1 MSDTK
6 NEECELRISRA
17 RTYLGANLPFLGYLT
32 LKLVP
37 EEAPP
42 HYGVRTIAVSADGAL
57 WYNSDWISAIS
68 DAELRGVLAHEV
80 LHPALGAFTRCGPRD
95 KKLWNDAHD
104 YSINRIL
111 ADFFSNRAG
120 SVNAI
125 LPQGGLLDQRFN
137 GMSAEE
143 IYEVLSEESERN
155 KSKGLAQDE
164 EGDGDDDGEGNGEE
178 DGKDQADNPKNRSF
192 RHDCRHDLSRTPDG
206 KKSNQGDKSSQQR
219 LEDRWKA
226 DVVVAATLQEERQR
240 GSIPAGI
247 QIYLKGILEPK
258 VSWSTIISQWIGE
271 HAGNPDLTYLR
282 PGRRSEAVGERLVGQ
297 KKALFPEVTV
307 LWDTSGSMH
316 GQEKLIFSEIA
327 AICTELTL
335 GIRIIIID
343 AAIHADVEDVQEAED
358 IAAHIKGGGGSDF
371 CPAFARL
378 EKERNN
384 SVVLAFTDGYIGVPA
399 VQPEMLKGVVWVLM
413 PGCPPPAKWGQ
424 VLRLDADKNGKW
436 E

>member
-1 MSDTK
+1 MTDK
-6 NEECELRISRA
+6 KLIEECEERISRA

-42 HYGVRTIAVSADGAL
+42 EYNIQTIGVSVDGSL
-57 WYNSDWISAIS
+57 WYNAEWISCLS

-80 LHPALGAFTRCGPRD
+80 LHPALGAFTRIGNRD

-104 YSINRIL
+104 YTINRIL
-111 ADFFSNRAG
+111 ADFFSNRGG
-120 SVNAI
+120 SINAI
-125 LPQGGLLDQRFN
+125 LPQGGLWDRKYD

-143 IYEVLSEESERN
+143 IYEVLLQEEEQ
-155 KSKGLAQDE
+155 KGT
-164 EGDGDDDGEGNGEE
+164 GGGGGEGEGGGDKEERGGEGRADGNG
-178 DGKDQADNPKNRSF
+178 NPKDRSF

-206 KKSNQGDKSSQQR
+206 KKSNQGDKSSRER
-219 LEDRWKA
+219 LADRWKA
-226 DVVVAATLQEERQR
+226 DVVAAAQLQEDRQR
-240 GSIPAGI
+240 GSVPAGL
-247 QIYLKGILEPK
+247 QIYLKDILEPK
-258 VSWSTIISQWIGE
+258 VPWSTIISQWIGE
-271 HAGNPDLTYLR
+271 HAGNPDLTYMR
-282 PGRRSEAVGERLVGQ
+282 PGRRSEAVGERLIGQ
-297 KKALFPEVTV
+297 KKSLFPEVTV

-327 AICTELTL
+327 AICAELTL

-371 CPAFARL
+371 CPAFERL